1 MAAVHLSDI
10 MLGIL
15 LGFSVVGSI
24 AIANMPLPSS
34 FAQLSENE
42 QSRGSNII
50 QEEIEDVTENATEA
64 AQSIINE
71 LTQRLRRIEIPN
83 VNVPD
88 INIQDINIPTINFPN
103 LDLGASEPSL
113 LGNLYNLDP
122 DIDQAPFPP
131 PVIGGQRDA
140 PDYTIDIPHSAAGEN
155 PTFEPAEIGVPVGTT
170 IMWINKDTAPHTV
183 TTFGEGLEFSPPE
196 SFDSGHIPGT
206 RSGLFEVTPFGG
218 SFIYTFD
225 KPGVY
230 EYFCTIHPNHE
241 GRIVVGDT
249 IQLSQNGKMIL
260 MEGANLP
267 FNASELSRILLAV
280 VPSKEVI
287 DLPPTTTM
295 TYNVSLLG
303 PPPQSGPTAN
313 QTGIG
318 IGIGLEDDPNQVL
331 YTEQFLD
338 TDGVLYLEL
347 IPQPAVNG
355 SAIEFL
361 TWGPDISATA
371 TGPHTGAFHIKG
383 PALVQN
389 EFYTMQVSIVNIDGE
404 TLEEP
409 IIEEFILSPK
419 LASPASN

>member
-1 MAAVHLSDI
+1 MSTVHLSAI
-10 MLGIL
+10 VLGVL
-15 LGFSVVGSI
+15 LGSSVMTSLSFAKV
-24 AIANMPLPSS
+24 PLTAS
-34 FAQLSENE
+34 FAQQLSGNE
-42 QSRGSNII
+42 QSPDSSTI

-64 AQSIINE
+64 AQSIVNE
-71 LTQRLRRIEIPN
+71 LMERIRRIEIPN

-88 INIQDINIPTINFPN
+88 INIPNINIPAINFPN

-122 DIDQAPFPP
+122 DIEQAPFPP
-131 PVIGGQRDA
+131 PVVGGQRDA
-140 PDYTIDIPHSAAGEN
+140 PDYTIDIPHTATGEN
-155 PTFEPAEIGVPVGTT
+155 PRFEPAEIGVPVGTT

-218 SFIYTFD
+218 SFIHTFD

-260 MEGANLP
+260 VEGANLP

-303 PPPQSGPTAN
+303 PPPQSGQGAN

-318 IGIGLEDDPNQVL
+318 LEEDLNQVL
-331 YTEQFLD
+331 YSEQFLD

-355 SAIEFL
+355 SSTEFL

-383 PALVQN
+383 PVLIQN
-389 EFYTMQVSIVNIDGE
+389 EPYTMQVSIINIDGDI
-404 TLEEP
+404 LEEP
-409 IIEEFILSPK
+409 ITEEFILSSE
-419 LASPASN
+419 LANPPSQ

>member
-1 MAAVHLSDI
+1 MAAAHLSNI

-15 LGFSVVGSI
+15 LGFSIVGSL
-24 AIANMPLPSS
+24 AFANMPLTSS

-42 QSRGSNII
+42 QSRGSTTIP
-50 QEEIEDVTENATEA
+50 EEIEDVTENANEA
-64 AQSIINE
+64 AQSILNE
-71 LTQRLRRIEIPN
+71 LMQRLRRIEIPN

-88 INIQDINIPTINFPN
+88 INVPDINIPTLNFPD

-122 DIDQAPFPP
+122 DIEQAPFPP
-131 PVIGGQRDA
+131 PVVGGQSDA
-140 PDYTIDIPHSAAGEN
+140 PDYTIDIPHTTAGEN

-183 TTFGEGLEFSPPE
+183 TTFAEGLEFSPPE

-218 SFIYTFD
+218 SYIHTFD

-230 EYFCTIHPNHE
+230 EYFCTIHPDHE

-249 IQLSQNGKMIL
+249 IQLSQNGQMVL

-267 FNASELSRILLAV
+267 FTASELSRILLAV

-295 TYNVSLLG
+295 TNNVSILG
-303 PPPQSGPTAN
+303 PLPQSGPTASTN

-318 IGIGLEDDPNQVL
+318 IGLEDNPNQVL

-355 SAIEFL
+355 STTEFL

-371 TGPHTGAFHIKG
+371 TGPHTAAFHIKG
-383 PALVQN
+383 PVLVQN
-389 EFYTMQVSIVNIDGE
+389 EFYTMQVSIVNIDE
-404 TLEEP
+404 VILEEP

>member
-1 MAAVHLSDI
+1 MAAAHLLNI

-15 LGFSVVGSI
+15 LGFSVVGSL
-24 AIANMPLPSS
+24 AFANIPLISS

-42 QSRGSNII
+42 QSRDNTTIP
-50 QEEIEDVTENATEA
+50 EEIEDVTENATEA
-64 AQSIINE
+64 AQSILNE
-71 LTQRLRRIEIPN
+71 LMQRLRRMEIPN

-88 INIQDINIPTINFPN
+88 INIPDINVPAINFPN

-122 DIDQAPFPP
+122 DIEQAPFPP

-140 PDYTIDIPHSAAGEN
+140 PDYTIDIPHAAASEN
-155 PTFEPAEIGVPVGTT
+155 LTFEPAEIGVPVGTT

-183 TTFGEGLEFSPPE
+183 TTFGQGLDLSPPE

-249 IQLSQNGKMIL
+249 IQLSQNGNMIL

-267 FNASELSRILLAV
+267 FNSSELSRILLAV

-287 DLPPTTTM
+287 DLPPRTTM

-313 QTGIG
+313 QSGIG
-318 IGIGLEDDPNQVL
+318 IGPEDNPNQVL

-347 IPQPAVNG
+347 IPQPAVNA
-355 SAIEFL
+355 STTEFL

-383 PALVQN
+383 PVLVQN
-389 EFYTMQVSIVNIDGE
+389 EFYTMQVSIVNIDE
-404 TLEEP
+404 EILEEP